1 MTSPH
6 SAQPAAQSTA
16 RAAGQA
22 PVEACPAGCPDY
34 VEASAL
40 SRRRFLG
47 TTVLG
52 AAVATTAVFGDTLV
66 STNYAHAA
74 QPGSRPNVLVLVSMR
89 GAADGLSIVVPHHDP
104 VYYAARRSIA
114 VPKSTL
120 LAADDHFGL
129 HPALAPL
136 LPMWKAG
143 SFGAVHA
150 TGLPARNRSHFE
162 AMELLEAADP
172 GSTVRSGWL
181 NRLVGRDGVQTSI
194 DAVSFAGPVPSTLT
208 TGPVPAFSTGSLDD
222 AQIPTFTHAREAAD
236 RRQAA
241 LLQAWNGTS
250 TDLAEGLLDAL
261 DTVAELAPARA
272 LPKPTY
278 PDTDLA
284 RALRDTA
291 RTIKADVGAEA
302 ITVDT
307 GTWDHHASMGTIEW
321 GAQLRSTTALAEAL
335 AAFFADLGTDADRV
349 TVVTVS
355 EFGRRVRENASG
367 GTDHG
372 YGNVMLLLGAG
383 VRGGRYHGRW
393 PGLVDHEDADLEVT
407 TDYRT
412 VLDEVITA
420 RFGSA
425 SGVFPGFTANHIGVM
440 HP

>member
-1 MTSPH
+1 MTLQPTGPVPAP
-6 SAQPAAQSTA
+6 SA
-16 RAAGQA
+16 
-22 PVEACPAGCPDY
+22 EACGCP
-34 VEASAL
+34 EFTAATAL
-40 SRRRFLG
+40 SRRQFLR
-47 TTVLG
+47 TTALG

-66 STNYAHAA
+66 ATHYAHAA

-104 VYYAARRSIA
+104 VYYAARKTIA
-114 VPKSTL
+114 VPRSLL

-129 HPALAPL
+129 HPSLAPL
-136 LPMWKAG
+136 LPMWNAG
-143 SFGAVHA
+143 TFGAVHA

-162 AMELLEAADP
+162 AMELLEEADP
-172 GSTVRSGWL
+172 ASTVRSGWL
-181 NRLVGRDGVQTSI
+181 NRLVGRDGTQTSI

-208 TGPVPAFSTGSLDD
+208 VGNVPAFSTAGLDD
-222 AQIPTFTHAREAAD
+222 AEIPTLTHSAAATQ

-241 LLQAWNGTS
+241 LLAAWKGHTS
-250 TDLAEGLLDAL
+250 DLADGLVDAF
-261 DTVAELAPARA
+261 DTVNELAPARA
-272 LPKPTY
+272 LAKATY
-278 PDTDLA
+278 PDSSLA
-284 RALRDTA
+284 KALRDTA

-307 GTWDHHASMGTIEW
+307 GTWDHHTSMGNVER
-321 GAQLRSTTALAEAL
+321 GAQMRSTSQLAEAL

-355 EFGRRVRENASG
+355 EFGRRVKENASG

-383 VRGGRYHGRW
+383 VRGGQYHGRW
-393 PGLVDHEDADLEVT
+393 PGLATHDDADLEVT

-420 RFGSA
+420 RFGS
-425 SGVFPGFTANHIGVM
+425 STGVFPGHSAPHLGVM
-440 HP
+440 RA